1 MLPYQ
6 ESPSGLG
13 SPDCA
18 SCLDSALVR
27 TLLDAPRPLFDGN
40 DGLIHWAVRARKTG
54 DTLASLGSVLC
65 WNKAHGL
72 PLESHVGKLAGFPT
86 RASGVVIVEPAWR
99 HDVQPGTR

>member
-27 TLLDAPRPLFDGN
+27 ILLDAPRPLFDGN
-40 DGLIHWAVRARKTG
+40 DGLIHWAVRAQRTG
-54 DTLASLGSVLC
+54 DTLARIGSVLC
-65 WNKAHGL
+65 RNKAHGL
-72 PLESHVGKLAGFPT
+72 PLESHVGKLAGFPAG
-86 RASGVVIVEPAWR
+86 ASG
-99 HDVQPGTR
+99 

>member
-1 MLPYQ
+1 MVLPYQ

-27 TLLDAPRPLFDGN
+27 ILLDAPRPLFDRN
-40 DGLIHWAVRARKTG
+40 DGLTHWAVRARRT
-54 DTLASLGSVLC
+54 GSVLC

-72 PLESHVGKLAGFPT
+72 PLESHVGKLAGFPAG
-86 RASGVVIVEPAWR
+86 ASG
-99 HDVQPGTR
+99 